1 MIAAGLTVDIVLQ
14 VTDAAEDDE
23 EYDSHDS
30 EMMIMDTG
38 LTPPTTDDSGIDS
51 ITVSPSVE
59 DSGVLQTLLHIQE
72 TEGEQELIL
81 FYQTDV
87 DTHQLLLIWLNR
99 TKWAPINPFILTPN
113 CKFHTFYDDSLSTQR
128 GQIFTSC

>member
-1 MIAAGLTVDIVLQ
+1 MITEGFNVDIVLQ
-14 VTDAAEDDE
+14 VTDAAEDDD

-38 LTPPTTDDSGIDS
+38 HTPPTTDDSGIDS

-87 DTHQLLLIWLNR
+87 DTTASYLIKHIKMGSYQLIHFD
-99 TKWAPINPFILTPN
+99 A
-113 CKFHTFYDDSLSTQR
+113 
-128 GQIFTSC
+128 